1 MLQMDMVNSTKL
13 ARDRIDML
21 IGVQG
26 RVMMDIVAVP
36 GIQSDQEDIRVFQI
50 NQAVL
55 VVNKVSG

>member
-55 VVNKVSG
+55 VINKVSG

>member
-1 MLQMDMVNSTKL
+1 MLQMVMVNSTKL
-13 ARDRIDML
+13 AKDRIDMV

-50 NQAVL
+50 NQAVSG
-55 VVNKVSG
+55 VNKVSG

>member
-36 GIQSDQEDIRVFQI
+36 GIQSDQEDIRVSQI

>member
-1 MLQMDMVNSTKL
+1 MDMVNSTKL

-36 GIQSDQEDIRVFQI
+36 GIQSDQEDIRVSQI

>member
-1 MLQMDMVNSTKL
+1 MDMVNSTKL

-36 GIQSDQEDIRVFQI
+36 GIQSDQEDIRGFQI